1 MSCVICC
8 DSLFGSAN
16 KEDASGLSDG
26 ARGEWQSQ
34 PSVLR
39 CGHVFHQVCIGA
51 WLAQSNHASCPTCRK
66 HHTGDPITL
75 FFNTDN
81 PMPGEDQ
88 TPTISQ
94 LQHRNHM
101 IRTLCKNA
109 EAAQAEIKNLKKR
122 IEDTT
127 SAHSTKCIQH
137 EEEMAKFKQVK
148 ERVSSYKAVA
158 RDLRLANMK
167 LDKAVAEK
175 AREVEELQMRL
186 ATTQSELEDQK
197 RVVAN
202 MGNVRATNEQLAR
215 SLKREKT
222 RNETLQSLNVQ
233 LASKV
238 SSYEQASAQNASISD
253 DRPASSIA
261 DENTADAHLVI
272 TDTDTDLEED
282 TAAVSSS
289 MATSWIQAGSTRHAP
304 AKLASKF
311 ELPLAAIEGQQN
323 EVRNPF
329 AIASTGGALGG
340 PSEFLFSLTLDNINL
355 GSKASQSSISSTIS
369 KGNAMGRKVARPV
382 SRSLTYVANPSTPG
396 IFDGMGG
403 SRRRGGNSIHGKRS
417 ANSIQA
423 RINWGTKK

>member
-8 DSLFGSAN
+8 ESLFESTN
-16 KEDASGLSDG
+16 KEDTSTLSGGS
-26 ARGEWQSQ
+26 RGEWQTQ

-51 WLAQSNHASCPTCRK
+51 WLAQSNRASCPTCRK
-66 HHTGDPITL
+66 QHTGDPITL
-75 FFNTDN
+75 FFNADN
-81 PMPGEDQ
+81 PMPSDGQ
-88 TPTISQ
+88 TPSISQ

-101 IRTLCKNA
+101 IRTLCKNV
-109 EAAQAEIKNLKKR
+109 EAAQNEIKSLKKQ

-127 SAHSTKCIQH
+127 SAHSTRCIQH
-137 EEEMAKFKQVK
+137 EAEMAKFKQVK
-148 ERVSSYKAVA
+148 ERVSGYKSAA
-158 RDLRLANMK
+158 RDLKLANMK

-186 ATTQSELEDQK
+186 STTQSELEDQK

-202 MGNVRATNEQLAR
+202 MGDVRATNEQLAR

-222 RNETLQSLNVQ
+222 RNETLQSLNTQ

-238 SSYEQASAQNASISD
+238 SSYEQRLAQSCLASD
-253 DRPASSIA
+253 DRPAPLMVDGDKTDI
-261 DENTADAHLVI
+261 HVVI

-282 TAAVSSS
+282 AVAISNSV
-289 MATSWIQAGSTRHAP
+289 ATSWAQTGSSRHAS

-311 ELPLAAIEGQQN
+311 ELPLAAIEEQQK
-323 EVRNPF
+323 EVKNPF
-329 AIASTGGALGG
+329 AIASTGG
-340 PSEFLFSLTLDNINL
+340 PSEFLFRLTLDSIDL
-355 GSKASQSSISSTIS
+355 GNNVSQSSVPSSIN
-369 KGNAMGRKVARPV
+369 KRNAIGRKIAQPV
-382 SRSLTYVANPSTPG
+382 PRSLSYANASAPG
-396 IFDGMGG
+396 TFDGMGG
-403 SRRRGGNSIHGKRS
+403 SRRKGSNSVHGKRS